1 MNHWNDFM
9 GPLIYLNSEQNRT
22 LAIALQSFQGQYTAD
37 WNLLMAASVVVLIPV
52 LIIFFTLQRY
62 FVEGIVLSGLK

>member
-1 MNHWNDFM
+1 M
-9 GPLIYLNSEQNRT
+9 GPLIYLNSEHKRT

-52 LIIFFTLQRY
+52 LVIFFTLQRY
-62 FVEGIVLSGLK
+62 FVEGIVLTGLK